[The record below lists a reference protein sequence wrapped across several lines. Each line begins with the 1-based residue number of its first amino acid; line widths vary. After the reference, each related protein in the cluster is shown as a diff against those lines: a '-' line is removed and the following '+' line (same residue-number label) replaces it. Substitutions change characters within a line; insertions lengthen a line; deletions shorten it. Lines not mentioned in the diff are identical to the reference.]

1 MLKIKKICVFTGAR
15 AEYGLL
21 KPLLHEIVLDKNLEL
36 QLLVT
41 GMHLSP
47 EFGLTYKII
56 ENDGFLINEKIE
68 MVISGDTPSS
78 ICKSIGLGLI
88 GFADALNRLKP
99 DFIVLLGDRYETL
112 AGAIASLVSRIP
124 IAHIQGGELT
134 FGATD
139 DSMRH
144 SITKMSMLHF
154 TYNKIY
160 SQRVIQL
167 GENPHNV
174 FDVGALNVEA
184 MKNIK
189 LLKKDK
195 FQKKIKFQLGAINC
209 LVTFHP
215 VTLEMNTAK
224 KQFSALLNALKKN
237 KNIYCI
243 FTKTNSDV
251 EGRVINDLI
260 DEFVFE
266 NTKRSIS
273 FISMG
278 QQLYFSAMNL
288 VNVVIGNSSSGI
300 IETPSFCVPTINIG
314 DRQSGRIKAKNII
327 DCKPNEKDISICLK
341 QALNTNFVNA
351 TKNMINPFEKKY
363 TAKNIK
369 NIIKDFDSGENIKKV
384 FFDQ

>member
-1 MLKIKKICVFTGAR
+1 MAKKKICVFTGAR

-21 KPLLHEIVLDKNLEL
+21 KPLLKEIASDKTLEL

-47 EFGLTYKII
+47 EFGLTYQII
-56 ENDGFLINEKIE
+56 EDDGFLINEKIE
-68 MVISGDTPSS
+68 MVLSADTPSS

-88 GFADALNRLKP
+88 GYADALKRLNP

-112 AGAIASLVSRIP
+112 AGAIASFVSRIP

-154 TYNKIY
+154 TYNKTY
-160 SQRVIQL
+160 SKRVIQL
-167 GENPHNV
+167 GENPCRV
-174 FDVGALNVEA
+174 FDFGALNVEA
-184 MKNIK
+184 IK
-189 LLKKDK
+189 EVQLLKKIE
-195 FQKKIKFQLGAINC
+195 FQKKAKFKLGVINC

-215 VTLEMNTAK
+215 VTLEKNTAK
-224 KQFSALLNALKKN
+224 KQFIALLNVLKRN
-237 KNIYCI
+237 KHIYCI

-251 EGRVINDLI
+251 EGRIINELI
-260 DEFVFE
+260 DQFVLKNNE
-266 NTKRSIS
+266 RSVS
-273 FISMG
+273 FTSMG
-278 QQLYFSAMNL
+278 QQLYYSAMNL
-288 VNVVIGNSSSGI
+288 VDVVIGNSSSGI
-300 IETPSFCVPTINIG
+300 IETPSFRVPTINIG

-327 DCKPNEKDISICLK
+327 DCDPNEKNISSSLK
-341 QALNTNFVNA
+341 KSLTNDFLNSL
-351 TKNMINPFEKKY
+351 KNMINPFEKKH

-369 NIIKDFDSGENIKKV
+369 NIIKNYYLNNEVKKV
-384 FFDQ
+384 FFEE

>member
-189 LLKKDK
+189 LLKRDK

-351 TKNMINPFEKKY
+351 TKNMINPFEKKD

>member
-1 MLKIKKICVFTGAR
+1 MAKKKICVFTGSR

-21 KPLLHEIVLDKNLEL
+21 KPLLKEIASDKTLEL

-47 EFGLTYKII
+47 EFGLTYQII

-68 MVISGDTPSS
+68 MVLSADTPSS

-88 GFADALNRLKP
+88 GYADALKRLNP

-112 AGAIASLVSRIP
+112 AGAIASFVSRIP

-154 TYNKIY
+154 TYNKTY
-160 SQRVIQL
+160 SKRVIQL
-167 GENPHNV
+167 GENPCRV
-174 FDVGALNVEA
+174 FDFGALNVEA
-184 MKNIK
+184 IK
-189 LLKKDK
+189 EVQLLKKIE
-195 FQKKIKFQLGAINC
+195 FQKKAKFKLGVINC

-215 VTLEMNTAK
+215 VTLEKNTAK
-224 KQFSALLNALKKN
+224 KQFIALLNVLKRN
-237 KNIYCI
+237 KHIYCI

-251 EGRVINDLI
+251 EGRIINELI
-260 DEFVFE
+260 DQFVLKNNE
-266 NTKRSIS
+266 RSVS
-273 FISMG
+273 FTSMG
-278 QQLYFSAMNL
+278 QQLYYSAMNL
-288 VNVVIGNSSSGI
+288 VDVVIGNSSSGI
-300 IETPSFCVPTINIG
+300 IETPSFRVPTINIG

-327 DCKPNEKDISICLK
+327 DCDPNEKNISLSLK
-341 QALNTNFVNA
+341 KSLTNDFLNSLQ
-351 TKNMINPFEKKY
+351 NMINPFEKKH

-369 NIIKDFDSGENIKKV
+369 NIIKNYYLNNEVKKV
-384 FFDQ
+384 FFEE

>member
-99 DFIVLLGDRYETL
+99 DFIVLLGDRYETR

-351 TKNMINPFEKKY
+351 TKNMINPFEKKD

>member
-1 MLKIKKICVFTGAR
+1 MKKIKKICVFTGAR

-21 KPLLHEIVLDKNLEL
+21 KPLLREIISDKNLEL

-68 MVISGDTPSS
+68 MVVSADTPSS

-88 GFADALNRLKP
+88 GYADALRRLKP

-134 FGATD
+134 YGATD

-160 SQRVIQL
+160 SKRVIQL
-167 GENPHNV
+167 GENPFHV
-174 FDVGALNVEA
+174 FDVGALNVES
-184 MKNIK
+184 IK
-189 LLKKDK
+189 SINLLKKNE
-195 FQKKIKFQLGAINC
+195 FQKKIKFKLGDINC
-209 LVTFHP
+209 LITFHP
-215 VTLEMNTAK
+215 VTLEVNTAM
-224 KQFSALLNALKKN
+224 KQFSSLLNVLTQH
-237 KNIYCI
+237 KNIHCI

-260 DEFVFE
+260 DQFVSKNKE
-266 NTKRSIS
+266 RSVS

-278 QQLYFSAMNL
+278 QQLYFSAMSL
-288 VNVVIGNSSSGI
+288 VDVVIGNSSSGI
-300 IETPSFCVPTINIG
+300 IETPSFRVPTINIG
-314 DRQSGRIKAKNII
+314 DRQSGRIKANNII
-327 DCKPNEKDISICLK
+327 DCQPNEESISASLKKSLNPRFVHSIKDMK
-341 QALNTNFVNA
+341 
-351 TKNMINPFEKKY
+351 NPFEKKD

-369 NIIKDFDSGENIKKV
+369 NKIKSFESAKQAKKV

>member
-351 TKNMINPFEKKY
+351 TKNMINPFEKKD

>member
-1 MLKIKKICVFTGAR
+1 MAKKKICVFTGAR

-21 KPLLHEIVLDKNLEL
+21 KPLLKEIASDKTLEL

-47 EFGLTYKII
+47 EFGLTYQII

-68 MVISGDTPSS
+68 MVLSADTPSS

-88 GFADALNRLKP
+88 GYADALKRLNP

-112 AGAIASLVSRIP
+112 AGAIASFVSRIP

-154 TYNKIY
+154 TYNKTY
-160 SQRVIQL
+160 SKRVIQL
-167 GENPHNV
+167 GENPCRV
-174 FDVGALNVEA
+174 FDFGALNVEA
-184 MKNIK
+184 IK
-189 LLKKDK
+189 EVQLLKKIE
-195 FQKKIKFQLGAINC
+195 FQKKAKFKLGVINC

-215 VTLEMNTAK
+215 VTLEKNTAK
-224 KQFSALLNALKKN
+224 KQFIALLNVLKRN
-237 KNIYCI
+237 KHIYCI

-251 EGRVINDLI
+251 EGRIINELI
-260 DEFVFE
+260 DQFVLKNNE
-266 NTKRSIS
+266 RSVS
-273 FISMG
+273 FTSMG
-278 QQLYFSAMNL
+278 QQLYYSAMNL
-288 VNVVIGNSSSGI
+288 VDVVIGNSSSGI
-300 IETPSFCVPTINIG
+300 IETPSFRVPTINIG

-327 DCKPNEKDISICLK
+327 DCDPNEKNISLSLK
-341 QALNTNFVNA
+341 KSLTNDFLNSLQ
-351 TKNMINPFEKKY
+351 NMINPFEKKH

-369 NIIKDFDSGENIKKV
+369 NIIKNYYLNNEVKKV
-384 FFDQ
+384 FFEE

>member
-1 MLKIKKICVFTGAR
+1 MKKIKKICVFTGAR

-21 KPLLHEIVLDKNLEL
+21 KPLLREIISDKSLEL

-68 MVISGDTPSS
+68 MVVSADTPSS

-88 GFADALNRLKP
+88 GYADALRRLKP

-134 FGATD
+134 YGATD

-160 SQRVIQL
+160 SKRVIQL
-167 GENPHNV
+167 GENPFHV
-174 FDVGALNVEA
+174 FDVGALNVES
-184 MKNIK
+184 IK
-189 LLKKDK
+189 SINLLKKNA
-195 FQKKIKFQLGAINC
+195 FQKKIKFKLGDINC
-209 LVTFHP
+209 LITFHP
-215 VTLEMNTAK
+215 VTLEVNTAM
-224 KQFSALLNALKKN
+224 KQFSSLLNVLKKH
-237 KNIYCI
+237 KNIHCI

-260 DEFVFE
+260 DQFVSKNKE
-266 NTKRSIS
+266 RSVS

-278 QQLYFSAMNL
+278 QQLYFSAMSL
-288 VNVVIGNSSSGI
+288 VDVVIGNSSSGI
-300 IETPSFCVPTINIG
+300 IETPSFRVPTINIG
-314 DRQSGRIKAKNII
+314 DRQSGRIKANNII
-327 DCKPNEKDISICLK
+327 DCEPNEENISASLK
-341 QALNTNFVNA
+341 KSLNPHFVNSI
-351 TKNMINPFEKKY
+351 KDMKNPFEKKD

-369 NIIKDFDSGENIKKV
+369 NKIKSFELIKQAKKV